1 MYVNRYDRYRIQRV
15 CALSCYS
22 SCELLQYVIYVMHAE
37 VKTVDFSRMPEDA
50 KKGAKD
56 EVGLLCP
63 AQFRGGW
70 HDPSFQASE
79 LVT

>member
-1 MYVNRYDRYRIQRV
+1 MYIDMIDTGYSVCVLCPATAAVSYRR
-15 CALSCYS
+15 C
-22 SCELLQYVIYVMHAE
+22 VMHAE

-70 HDPSFQASE
+70 HDLSFQASPW
-79 LVT
+79 

>member
-1 MYVNRYDRYRIQRV
+1 M

-22 SCELLQYVIYVMHAE
+22 SCEFLPLSQYVMHAE

-70 HDPSFQASE
+70 HDLSSQASE